1 MNTSLGGP
9 RVPAGPPSVQARG
22 TRTVLLVAAT
32 VGLLLECGSLAACSS
47 SQQRRFG
54 NAMGSVLDS
63 LGDCDDD
70 PYAGK
75 SDGKAFYLWGK
86 H

>member
-1 MNTSLGGP
+1 
-9 RVPAGPPSVQARG
+9 
-22 TRTVLLVAAT
+22 
-32 VGLLLECGSLAACSS
+32 
-47 SQQRRFG
+47 
-54 NAMGSVLDS
+54 MGSVLDS